1 MTQTSKRILEII
13 EQLTEDE
20 QRRLLWQAIQML
32 EPEQPEPD
40 DIEAI
45 EQADA
50 EMENGE
56 CVRHDEI
63 NWQ

>member
-1 MTQTSKRILEII
+1 MTKTSKRILEII

-50 EMENGE
+50 EMVNGE